1 MSKTHVSS
9 PSEVDAKKRN
19 VELRNLL
26 KAQADGVIPGGEV
39 VVGHG
44 FLVKVKNE
52 AGEWIRD
59 VLFVVNRANT
69 AICRNWPQV
78 ATPGHKAPV
87 EVEMAP
93 NTGES
98 RFFAVVR

>member
-1 MSKTHVSS
+1 MKTQVSS

-26 KAQADGVIPGGEV
+26 KAQSDGVIPGGEI

-44 FLVKVKNE
+44 FLVKVKTE

-78 ATPGHKAPV
+78 ATPGHKSPV
-87 EVEMAP
+87 EVEIAP

-98 RFFAVVR
+98 RLFAVTR

>member
-1 MSKTHVSS
+1 MEKTKVST

-19 VELRNLL
+19 VEIRNLSEL
-26 KAQADGVIPGGEV
+26 QAKGFIPEGEIAIS
-39 VVGHG
+39 HG

-52 AGEWIRD
+52 SGEWIRD
-59 VLFVVNRANT
+59 VFFIVNRANT

-93 NTGES
+93 NTSES
-98 RFFAVVR
+98 RFFEVVR